1 MKLQQPMQ
9 NAIASEEL
17 NVAELKQ
24 KKRLGLQEIEEKRA
38 QKRKL
43 TLGQLVADK
52 MAAKVSSWG
61 FL

>member
-52 MAAKVSSWG
+52 MAAK
-61 FL
+61 